1 MKSLP
6 APLLL
11 AATAVLQALGRH
23 EYHQNA
29 ITVVGQML
37 FPIFFAVLAIF
48 LARRGEPGAFG
59 TVHLL
64 LLVAGAVLFVLSL
77 VGWNATVPRF
87 YPSVWIYYTA
97 FALLA
102 AEAALRIAGTPRRRR
117 GDTPADELPDG
128 PSARR

>member
-11 AATAVLQALGRH
+11 AATAVIQALGRY
-23 EYHQNA
+23 EYHQNG

-37 FPIFFAVLAIF
+37 FPIFFAVLAVF
-48 LARRGEPGAFG
+48 LSRRGRPGAFG
-59 TVHLL
+59 AAHLV

-77 VGWNATVPRF
+77 VGRSATVPELH
-87 YPSVWIYYTA
+87 PSVWVYYTA

-102 AEAALRIAGTPRRRR
+102 VEAAMRIAGTPGRSHE
-117 GDTPADELPDG
+117 DTAAGGPDPA
-128 PSARR
+128 